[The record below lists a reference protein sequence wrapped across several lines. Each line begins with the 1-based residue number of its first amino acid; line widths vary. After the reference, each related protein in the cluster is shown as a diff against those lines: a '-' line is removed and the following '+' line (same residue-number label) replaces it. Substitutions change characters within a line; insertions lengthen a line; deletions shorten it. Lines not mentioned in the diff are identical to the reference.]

1 MTIIKKGTVKPFLKW
16 AGGKGQL
23 IDEIEKFYPFD
34 KKINKYAEPFIGGGA
49 VLFDILN
56 KYELEKIYISDV
68 NKELVN
74 CYVAIKENV
83 HKLIKKLRKIEDEFL
98 AREKEDRKIYYYEK
112 REKFNKLKLE
122 NNNEKIN
129 RVALMIF
136 LNRTCFN
143 GLYRVNKKGLFN
155 VPMGD
160 YKNPKICDE
169 ENLINVSNK
178 LRNVKVIYGDYKKS
192 YDFIDENTF
201 VYFDPPYRPLNQ
213 TSSFTS
219 YTEYIFGDK
228 EQIELSEYFRL
239 LNKKGAKLLLSNSD
253 PKNVDI
259 NDEFFDDLYKEFDI
273 KRIVASRAIN
283 SKGSKRGKVTEIL
296 VNNVEGIKRYTME
309 KRDFNKWLKNFRK
322 SIATYGY
329 YTDFD
334 KVFENVNNIRIEL
347 NILNSLIG
355 SQNIKEDFEN
365 IIEKYPETLKCI
377 PILLAVRK
385 KEIYVIDI
393 DGEYIYSF
401 KNRNYPVEQYSEFM
415 EKTGLFRL
423 LENHII
429 NNLFDY
435 VTGVETGLDSNG
447 RKNRGGHIM
456 EDLVESFIKSSGFK
470 RDKDYFKE
478 MTISEI
484 ENRWNVD
491 LSAIS
496 NTGKTEKRFDFV
508 IKTDS
513 QIYFIETNFYAS
525 NGSKLNE
532 TARSYKTITK
542 EVETIEGV
550 TFVWFTDGKG
560 WESARNNLEET
571 FDILEHLYSIND
583 LENGIIVKIIK

>member
-56 KYELEKIYISDV
+56 KFELEKIYISDV

-83 HKLIKKLRKIEDEFL
+83 HELIKKLKKLEDEFL
-98 AREKEDRKIYYYEK
+98 VRGKEDRKIYYYEK

-129 RVALMIF
+129 RAALMIF

-178 LRNVKVIYGDYKKS
+178 LRNVEIIYGDYKKS

-219 YTEYIFGDK
+219 YTEYTFEDK

-259 NDEFFDDLYKEFDI
+259 NDEFFDDLYKGFDI
-273 KRIVASRAIN
+273 KRIEASRAIN
-283 SKGSKRGKVTEIL
+283 SKGSKRGKVNEIL
-296 VNNVEGIKRYTME
+296 ISNIHLGVKVMNEIKLYNFNFSSRKEWRKSLILEFLKEEAGTGKGELASKYRYYVEILKNGEKIYLNRPATLNYGMDFTVHLENTQFRLQGPARDMPSHSNIIDDLKQKQLENFCEYEKVKKILNKLYNCEFVNEEEYSNIYFAIGIEIEGILKLV
-309 KRDFNKWLKNFRK
+309 KWLFLEQDV
-322 SIATYGY
+322 TYWNYSGRAMLY
-329 YTDFD
+329 Q
-334 KVFENVNNIRIEL
+334 
-347 NILNSLIG
+347 SLKG
-355 SQNIKEDFEN
+355 N
-365 IIEKYPETLKCI
+365 
-377 PILLAVRK
+377 
-385 KEIYVIDI
+385 
-393 DGEYIYSF
+393 
-401 KNRNYPVEQYSEFM
+401 
-415 EKTGLFRL
+415 GL
-423 LENHII
+423 
-429 NNLFDY
+429 
-435 VTGVETGLDSNG
+435 V
-447 RKNRGGHIM
+447 
-456 EDLVESFIKSSGFK
+456 
-470 RDKDYFKE
+470 
-478 MTISEI
+478 
-484 ENRWNVD
+484 
-491 LSAIS
+491 
-496 NTGKTEKRFDFV
+496 
-508 IKTDS
+508 
-513 QIYFIETNFYAS
+513 
-525 NGSKLNE
+525 
-532 TARSYKTITK
+532 
-542 EVETIEGV
+542 
-550 TFVWFTDGKG
+550 
-560 WESARNNLEET
+560 
-571 FDILEHLYSIND
+571 
-583 LENGIIVKIIK
+583 

>member
-56 KYELEKIYISDV
+56 KFELEKIYISDV

-83 HKLIKKLRKIEDEFL
+83 HELIKKLKKLEDEFL
-98 AREKEDRKIYYYEK
+98 VRGKEDRKIYYYEK

-129 RVALMIF
+129 RAALMIF

-178 LRNVKVIYGDYKKS
+178 LRNVEVIYGDYKKS

-228 EQIELSEYFRL
+228 EQIELSEYFRI

-259 NDEFFDDLYKEFDI
+259 NDEFFDDLYKGFDI
-273 KRIVASRAIN
+273 KRIEASRAIN
-283 SKGSKRGKVTEIL
+283 SKGSKRGKVNEIL
-296 VNNVEGIKRYTME
+296 ISNIHLGV
-309 KRDFNKWLKNFRK
+309 
-322 SIATYGY
+322 
-329 YTDFD
+329 
-334 KVFENVNNIRIEL
+334 KVMNEIEL
-347 NILNSLIG
+347 YNFNFSSRKEYRDNLILEFL
-355 SQNIKEDFEN
+355 KE
-365 IIEKYPETLKCI
+365 KAGTG
-377 PILLAVRK
+377 K
-385 KEIYVIDI
+385 KELSSKYKYYVESLKDGKRIYLSRPTNLNKGMDFTVHL
-393 DGEYIYSF
+393 
-401 KNRNYPVEQYSEFM
+401 
-415 EKTGLFRL
+415 EKTEFRVKGAYKDRPKHQ
-423 LENHII
+423 EII
-429 NNLFDY
+429 
-435 VTGVETGLDSNG
+435 
-447 RKNRGGHIM
+447 
-456 EDLVESFIKSSGFK
+456 EDLVQKRIENSFEYEKVKKILNKLYNCEFVG
-470 RDKDYFKE
+470 KDEYLDINFF
-478 MTISEI
+478 TGIEI
-484 ENRWNVD
+484 EGILKLVKWLFLEQDVTYWNYSGRAM
-491 LSAIS
+491 LYQSLK
-496 NTGKTEKRFDFV
+496 G
-508 IKTDS
+508 
-513 QIYFIETNFYAS
+513 
-525 NGSKLNE
+525 NGL
-532 TARSYKTITK
+532 
-542 EVETIEGV
+542 V
-550 TFVWFTDGKG
+550 
-560 WESARNNLEET
+560 
-571 FDILEHLYSIND
+571 
-583 LENGIIVKIIK
+583 

>member
-56 KYELEKIYISDV
+56 KFELEKIYISDV

-83 HKLIKKLRKIEDEFL
+83 HELIKKLKKLEDEFL
-98 AREKEDRKIYYYEK
+98 VRGKEDRKIYYYEK

-129 RVALMIF
+129 RAALMIF

-178 LRNVKVIYGDYKKS
+178 LRNVEIIYGDYKKS

-219 YTEYIFGDK
+219 YTEYTFEDK
-228 EQIELSEYFRL
+228 EQIELSEYFKL

-259 NDEFFDDLYKEFDI
+259 NDQFFDDLYKGFDI
-273 KRIVASRAIN
+273 KRIEASRAIN
-283 SKGSKRGKVTEIL
+283 SKGEKRGKVTEVLISNIQLGAKVMNEIKLYNFNFSSRKEWRKSLIL
-296 VNNVEGIKRYTME
+296 EFLKEEAGTGKGELASKYRYYVEILKNGEKIYLNRPATLNYGMDFTVHLENTQFRLQGPARDMPSHSNIIDDLKQKQLENFCEYEKVKKILNKLYNCEFVNEEEYSNIYFAIGIEIEGILKLV
-309 KRDFNKWLKNFRK
+309 KWLFLEQDV
-322 SIATYGY
+322 TYWNYSGRAMLY
-329 YTDFD
+329 Q
-334 KVFENVNNIRIEL
+334 
-347 NILNSLIG
+347 SLKG
-355 SQNIKEDFEN
+355 N
-365 IIEKYPETLKCI
+365 
-377 PILLAVRK
+377 
-385 KEIYVIDI
+385 
-393 DGEYIYSF
+393 
-401 KNRNYPVEQYSEFM
+401 
-415 EKTGLFRL
+415 GL
-423 LENHII
+423 
-429 NNLFDY
+429 
-435 VTGVETGLDSNG
+435 V
-447 RKNRGGHIM
+447 
-456 EDLVESFIKSSGFK
+456 
-470 RDKDYFKE
+470 
-478 MTISEI
+478 
-484 ENRWNVD
+484 
-491 LSAIS
+491 
-496 NTGKTEKRFDFV
+496 
-508 IKTDS
+508 
-513 QIYFIETNFYAS
+513 
-525 NGSKLNE
+525 
-532 TARSYKTITK
+532 
-542 EVETIEGV
+542 
-550 TFVWFTDGKG
+550 
-560 WESARNNLEET
+560 
-571 FDILEHLYSIND
+571 
-583 LENGIIVKIIK
+583 

>member
-56 KYELEKIYISDV
+56 KFELEKIYISDV

-74 CYVAIKENV
+74 CYIVIKENV
-83 HKLIKKLRKIEDEFL
+83 HELIKKLKKLEDEFL
-98 AREKEDRKIYYYEK
+98 VRGKEERKIYYYEK

-129 RVALMIF
+129 RATLMIF

-178 LRNVKVIYGDYKKS
+178 LRNVEIIYGDYRKS

-228 EQIELSEYFRL
+228 EQIELSEYFRI

-273 KRIVASRAIN
+273 KRIEASRAIN

-309 KRDFNKWLKNFRK
+309 KRDFNKWLKSFRK

-355 SQNIKEDFEN
+355 SQNIKKDFEN

-401 KNRNYPVEQYSEFM
+401 KKRNYPVEQYSEFM

-423 LENHII
+423 LKNHII

-513 QIYFIETNFYAS
+513 QIYVIETNFYAS

-571 FDILEHLYSIND
+571 FDVLEHIYSIND
-583 LENGIIVKIIK
+583 LENGIINKIIK

>member
-83 HKLIKKLRKIEDEFL
+83 HELIKKLRKIEDEFL

-178 LRNVKVIYGDYKKS
+178 LRNVEIIYGDYRKS

-219 YTEYIFGDK
+219 YTEYTFEDK
-228 EQIELSEYFRL
+228 EQIELSEYFKL
-239 LNKKGAKLLLSNSD
+239 LNEKGAKLLLSNSD

-259 NDEFFDDLYKEFDI
+259 NDQFFDDLYKGFDI
-273 KRIVASRAIN
+273 KRIEASRAIN
-283 SKGSKRGKVTEIL
+283 SKGEKRGKVTEVLISNIQLGAKVMNEIKLYNFNFSSRKEWRKSLIL
-296 VNNVEGIKRYTME
+296 EFLKEEAGTGKGELASKYRYYVEILKNGEKIYLNRPATLNYGMDFTVHLENTQFRLQGPARDMPSHSNIIDDLKQKQLENFCEYEKVKKILNKLYNCEFVNEEEYSNIYFAIGIEIEGILKLV
-309 KRDFNKWLKNFRK
+309 KWLFLEQDV
-322 SIATYGY
+322 TYWNYSGRAMLY
-329 YTDFD
+329 Q
-334 KVFENVNNIRIEL
+334 
-347 NILNSLIG
+347 SLKG
-355 SQNIKEDFEN
+355 N
-365 IIEKYPETLKCI
+365 
-377 PILLAVRK
+377 
-385 KEIYVIDI
+385 
-393 DGEYIYSF
+393 
-401 KNRNYPVEQYSEFM
+401 
-415 EKTGLFRL
+415 GL
-423 LENHII
+423 
-429 NNLFDY
+429 
-435 VTGVETGLDSNG
+435 V
-447 RKNRGGHIM
+447 
-456 EDLVESFIKSSGFK
+456 
-470 RDKDYFKE
+470 
-478 MTISEI
+478 
-484 ENRWNVD
+484 
-491 LSAIS
+491 
-496 NTGKTEKRFDFV
+496 
-508 IKTDS
+508 
-513 QIYFIETNFYAS
+513 
-525 NGSKLNE
+525 
-532 TARSYKTITK
+532 
-542 EVETIEGV
+542 
-550 TFVWFTDGKG
+550 
-560 WESARNNLEET
+560 
-571 FDILEHLYSIND
+571 
-583 LENGIIVKIIK
+583 

>member
-83 HKLIKKLRKIEDEFL
+83 HELIKKLKKLEDEFL
-98 AREKEDRKIYYYEK
+98 VRGEDRKIYYYEK

-129 RVALMIF
+129 RAALMIF

-169 ENLINVSNK
+169 ENLIKISKKLKNVEI
-178 LRNVKVIYGDYKKS
+178 IYGDYKKS

-228 EQIELSEYFRL
+228 EQIELSEYFRI

-259 NDEFFDDLYKEFDI
+259 NDEFFDNLYKEFDI
-273 KRIVASRAIN
+273 KRIEASRAIN
-283 SKGSKRGKVTEIL
+283 SKGEKRGKVTEVLISNIQLGAKVMNEIKLYNFNFSSRKEWRKSLIL
-296 VNNVEGIKRYTME
+296 EFLKEEAGTGKGELASKYRYYVEILKNGEKIYLNRPATLNYGMDFTVHLENTQFRLQGPARDMPSHSNIIDDLKQKQLENFCEYEKVKKILNKLYNCEFVNEEEYSNIYFAIGIEIEGILKIV
-309 KRDFNKWLKNFRK
+309 KWLFLEQDV
-322 SIATYGY
+322 TYWNYSGRAMLY
-329 YTDFD
+329 Q
-334 KVFENVNNIRIEL
+334 
-347 NILNSLIG
+347 SLKD
-355 SQNIKEDFEN
+355 N
-365 IIEKYPETLKCI
+365 
-377 PILLAVRK
+377 
-385 KEIYVIDI
+385 
-393 DGEYIYSF
+393 
-401 KNRNYPVEQYSEFM
+401 
-415 EKTGLFRL
+415 GL
-423 LENHII
+423 
-429 NNLFDY
+429 
-435 VTGVETGLDSNG
+435 V
-447 RKNRGGHIM
+447 
-456 EDLVESFIKSSGFK
+456 
-470 RDKDYFKE
+470 
-478 MTISEI
+478 
-484 ENRWNVD
+484 
-491 LSAIS
+491 
-496 NTGKTEKRFDFV
+496 
-508 IKTDS
+508 
-513 QIYFIETNFYAS
+513 
-525 NGSKLNE
+525 
-532 TARSYKTITK
+532 
-542 EVETIEGV
+542 
-550 TFVWFTDGKG
+550 
-560 WESARNNLEET
+560 
-571 FDILEHLYSIND
+571 
-583 LENGIIVKIIK
+583 

>member
-56 KYELEKIYISDV
+56 KFELEKIYISDV

-74 CYVAIKENV
+74 CYIVIKENV
-83 HKLIKKLRKIEDEFL
+83 HELIKKLKKLEDEFL
-98 AREKEDRKIYYYEK
+98 VRGKEDRKIYYYEK

-129 RVALMIF
+129 RATLMIF

-178 LRNVKVIYGDYKKS
+178 LRNVEIIYGDYRKS

-228 EQIELSEYFRL
+228 EQIELSEYFRI

-259 NDEFFDDLYKEFDI
+259 NDEFFDNLYKEFDI
-273 KRIVASRAIN
+273 KRIEASRAIN
-283 SKGSKRGKVTEIL
+283 SKGSKRGKVTEVLISNIQLGAKVMNEIELYNFNFSSRKEWRKSLIL
-296 VNNVEGIKRYTME
+296 EFLKEEAGTGKGDLASRYRYYVEILKNGEKIYLNRPATLNYGMDFTVHLENTQFRLQGPARDMPSHSNIIDDLKQKQLENFCEYEKVKKILNKLYNCEFVNEEEYSNIYFKMGIEIEGILKIV
-309 KRDFNKWLKNFRK
+309 KWLFLEQDV
-322 SIATYGY
+322 TYWNYSGRGMLY
-329 YTDFD
+329 QY
-334 KVFENVNNIRIEL
+334 
-347 NILNSLIG
+347 
-355 SQNIKEDFEN
+355 
-365 IIEKYPETLKCI
+365 LK
-377 PILLAVRK
+377 
-385 KEIYVIDI
+385 D
-393 DGEYIYSF
+393 
-401 KNRNYPVEQYSEFM
+401 N
-415 EKTGLFRL
+415 GL
-423 LENHII
+423 
-429 NNLFDY
+429 
-435 VTGVETGLDSNG
+435 V
-447 RKNRGGHIM
+447 
-456 EDLVESFIKSSGFK
+456 
-470 RDKDYFKE
+470 
-478 MTISEI
+478 
-484 ENRWNVD
+484 
-491 LSAIS
+491 
-496 NTGKTEKRFDFV
+496 
-508 IKTDS
+508 
-513 QIYFIETNFYAS
+513 
-525 NGSKLNE
+525 
-532 TARSYKTITK
+532 
-542 EVETIEGV
+542 
-550 TFVWFTDGKG
+550 
-560 WESARNNLEET
+560 
-571 FDILEHLYSIND
+571 
-583 LENGIIVKIIK
+583 

>member
-56 KYELEKIYISDV
+56 KFELEKIYISDV

-74 CYVAIKENV
+74 CYIAIKENV
-83 HKLIKKLRKIEDEFL
+83 HELIKKLKKLEDEFL
-98 AREKEDRKIYYYEK
+98 VRGKEDRKIYYYEK

-129 RVALMIF
+129 RAALMIF

-178 LRNVKVIYGDYKKS
+178 LRNVEVIYGDYRKS

-259 NDEFFDDLYKEFDI
+259 NDEFFDDLYKGFDI
-273 KRIVASRAIN
+273 KRIEASRAIN
-283 SKGSKRGKVTEIL
+283 SRGSKRGKVNEIL
-296 VNNVEGIKRYTME
+296 ISNIHLGVKVMNEIELYNFNFSSRKEWRKSLILEFLKEEAGTGKGELASRYRYYVEILKNGEKIYLNRPATLNYGMDFTVHLENTQFRLQGPARDMPSHSNIIDDLKQKQLENFCEYEKVKKILNKLYNCEFVNEEEYSNIYFAIGIEIEGILKIV
-309 KRDFNKWLKNFRK
+309 KWLFLEQDV
-322 SIATYGY
+322 TYWNYSGRGMLY
-329 YTDFD
+329 QCLKD
-334 KVFENVNNIRIEL
+334 
-347 NILNSLIG
+347 NSL
-355 SQNIKEDFEN
+355 
-365 IIEKYPETLKCI
+365 
-377 PILLAVRK
+377 V
-385 KEIYVIDI
+385 
-393 DGEYIYSF
+393 
-401 KNRNYPVEQYSEFM
+401 
-415 EKTGLFRL
+415 
-423 LENHII
+423 
-429 NNLFDY
+429 
-435 VTGVETGLDSNG
+435 
-447 RKNRGGHIM
+447 
-456 EDLVESFIKSSGFK
+456 
-470 RDKDYFKE
+470 
-478 MTISEI
+478 
-484 ENRWNVD
+484 
-491 LSAIS
+491 
-496 NTGKTEKRFDFV
+496 
-508 IKTDS
+508 
-513 QIYFIETNFYAS
+513 
-525 NGSKLNE
+525 
-532 TARSYKTITK
+532 
-542 EVETIEGV
+542 
-550 TFVWFTDGKG
+550 
-560 WESARNNLEET
+560 
-571 FDILEHLYSIND
+571 
-583 LENGIIVKIIK
+583 

>member
-56 KYELEKIYISDV
+56 KFELEKIYISDV
-68 NKELVN
+68 NIELIN
-74 CYVAIKENV
+74 CYRVIKENV
-83 HKLIKKLRKIEDEFL
+83 HELIKKLRKIEDEFL

-129 RVALMIF
+129 RAALMIF

-178 LRNVKVIYGDYKKS
+178 LRNVEIIYGDYKKS

-228 EQIELSEYFRL
+228 EQIELSEYFRI

-259 NDEFFDDLYKEFDI
+259 NDEFFDDLYKGFDI
-273 KRIVASRAIN
+273 KRIEASRAIN
-283 SKGSKRGKVTEIL
+283 SKGEKRGKVTEVLISNIQLGAKVMNEIELYNFNFSSRKEWRKSLIL
-296 VNNVEGIKRYTME
+296 EFLKEEAGTGKGELASRYRYYVEILKNGEKIYLNRPATLNYGMDFTVHLENTQFRLQGPARDMPSHSNIIDDLKQKQLENFCEYEKVKKILNKLYNCEFVNEEEYSNIYFAIGIEIEGILKIV
-309 KRDFNKWLKNFRK
+309 KWLFLEQDV
-322 SIATYGY
+322 TYWNYSGRGMLY
-329 YTDFD
+329 
-334 KVFENVNNIRIEL
+334 
-347 NILNSLIG
+347 
-355 SQNIKEDFEN
+355 QC
-365 IIEKYPETLKCI
+365 LK
-377 PILLAVRK
+377 
-385 KEIYVIDI
+385 D
-393 DGEYIYSF
+393 
-401 KNRNYPVEQYSEFM
+401 N
-415 EKTGLFRL
+415 GL
-423 LENHII
+423 
-429 NNLFDY
+429 
-435 VTGVETGLDSNG
+435 V
-447 RKNRGGHIM
+447 
-456 EDLVESFIKSSGFK
+456 
-470 RDKDYFKE
+470 
-478 MTISEI
+478 
-484 ENRWNVD
+484 
-491 LSAIS
+491 
-496 NTGKTEKRFDFV
+496 
-508 IKTDS
+508 
-513 QIYFIETNFYAS
+513 
-525 NGSKLNE
+525 
-532 TARSYKTITK
+532 
-542 EVETIEGV
+542 
-550 TFVWFTDGKG
+550 
-560 WESARNNLEET
+560 
-571 FDILEHLYSIND
+571 
-583 LENGIIVKIIK
+583 

>member
-56 KYELEKIYISDV
+56 KFELEKIYISDV

-74 CYVAIKENV
+74 CYIVIKENV
-83 HKLIKKLRKIEDEFL
+83 HELIKKLKKLEDEFL
-98 AREKEDRKIYYYEK
+98 VRGKEDRKIYYYEK

-129 RVALMIF
+129 RATLMIF

-178 LRNVKVIYGDYKKS
+178 LRNVEIIYGDYRKS

-228 EQIELSEYFRL
+228 EQIELSEYFRI

-259 NDEFFDDLYKEFDI
+259 NDEFFDDLYEGFDI
-273 KRIVASRAIN
+273 KRIEASRAIN
-283 SKGSKRGKVTEIL
+283 SKGEKRGKVTEVLISNIQLGAKVMNEIKLYNFNFSSRKEWRKSLIL
-296 VNNVEGIKRYTME
+296 EFLKEEAGTGKGELASRYRYYVEILKNGEKIYLNRPATLNYGMDFTVHLENTQFRLQGPARDMPSHSNIIDDLKQKQLENFCEYEKVKKILNKLYNCEFVGKDEYLDINFFTGIEIEGILKLV
-309 KRDFNKWLKNFRK
+309 KWLFLEQDV
-322 SIATYGY
+322 TYWNYSGRAMLY
-329 YTDFD
+329 Q
-334 KVFENVNNIRIEL
+334 
-347 NILNSLIG
+347 SLKG
-355 SQNIKEDFEN
+355 N
-365 IIEKYPETLKCI
+365 
-377 PILLAVRK
+377 
-385 KEIYVIDI
+385 
-393 DGEYIYSF
+393 
-401 KNRNYPVEQYSEFM
+401 
-415 EKTGLFRL
+415 GL
-423 LENHII
+423 
-429 NNLFDY
+429 
-435 VTGVETGLDSNG
+435 V
-447 RKNRGGHIM
+447 
-456 EDLVESFIKSSGFK
+456 
-470 RDKDYFKE
+470 
-478 MTISEI
+478 
-484 ENRWNVD
+484 
-491 LSAIS
+491 
-496 NTGKTEKRFDFV
+496 
-508 IKTDS
+508 
-513 QIYFIETNFYAS
+513 
-525 NGSKLNE
+525 
-532 TARSYKTITK
+532 
-542 EVETIEGV
+542 
-550 TFVWFTDGKG
+550 
-560 WESARNNLEET
+560 
-571 FDILEHLYSIND
+571 
-583 LENGIIVKIIK
+583 